1 MVPVAPGLLPG
12 AADMLKDR
20 FIRELYLEKDRLLGS
35 RVRVCGWVHRIRD
48 LGRLK
53 FILVR
58 DRTGLIQVV
67 VKKGESPE
75 EVVEAAG
82 ELRLEAVACFEGV
95 LVESRSKL
103 GIEVKAD
110 KIIVLSQPVEPLPLE
125 PDTSLE
131 AGLSTR
137 LNYRWLDA
145 RNPRVSKIFVFEAF
159 VARVFRDYYRSQGFV
174 EIFTPK
180 IVAAGTESGAEVFP
194 VIYFGREA
202 YLAQSPQFYK
212 QMAVIAGLE
221 RVFEIGPVF
230 RAEPHHTTRHLTEYH
245 SLDIE
250 VGFIEGP
257 EDVMRFVEGFFRTL
271 AEEARRD
278 PEAREVM
285 EEFGVELRVP
295 REIPRVTMRE
305 AYRIL
310 EEEYGKKI
318 PYGED
323 LDPEGERLLGR
334 WASEKYDS
342 DLVFVTE
349 YPWKAR
355 PFYTMRLESEPEW
368 TTGFDLLMK
377 GLEVVTG
384 SQREHRYEKLL
395 ENLRDKGLDP
405 KAFEFYLDFFKH
417 GAPPHGG
424 AGMGLERIVM
434 QTLGL
439 ANIREARLLPRDP
452 ERVLP

>member
-1 MVPVAPGLLPG
+1 
-12 AADMLKDR
+12 MLKEL
-20 FIRELYLEKDRLLGS
+20 FIGDVYANSRELTGNDVK
-35 RVRVCGWVHRIRD
+35 VCGWIHNIRD

-53 FILVR
+53 FLLIR
-58 DRTGLIQVV
+58 DRTGILQVV
-67 VKKGESPE
+67 VKRGESPE
-75 EVVEAAG
+75 EVLEESRRLKLETVVCVEG
-82 ELRLEAVACFEGV
+82 P
-95 LVESRSKL
+95 LVESKSKF
-103 GIEVKAD
+103 GVEVKAR
-110 KIIVLSQPVEPLPLE
+110 KLHVISQPVEPLPLE
-125 PDTSLE
+125 PETSLE

-145 RNPRVSKIFVFEAF
+145 RNPRVNMIFQFEAWI
-159 VARVFRDYYRSQGFV
+159 ARVFREYYRSNGFI

-202 YLAQSPQFYK
+202 FLAQSPQFYK
-212 QMAVIAGLE
+212 QMAVIAGFE

-250 VGFIEGP
+250 IGFIEGP
-257 EDVMRFVEGFFRTL
+257 EDVMKHVEGFFKRI
-271 AEEARRD
+271 AEEMVRD
-278 PEAREVM
+278 PQVKRIV
-285 EEFGVELRVP
+285 EEYGASVRVP
-295 REIPRVTMRE
+295 REIPRITMRE
-305 AYRIL
+305 AYKIL

-323 LDPEGERLLGR
+323 LDPEGERLLGKYF
-334 WASEKYDS
+334 SEKYDS

-349 YPWKAR
+349 YPWGSR
-355 PFYTMRLESEPEW
+355 PFYTMRREDDPEW

-384 SQREHRYEKLL
+384 SQREHRYHKLL
-395 ENLRDKGLDP
+395 ENLRDKGLNP
-405 KAFEFYLDFFKH
+405 ESFQFYLDFFKH

-434 QTLGL
+434 QSLGL
-439 ANIREARLLPRDP
+439 DNIREARLLPRDP
-452 ERVLP
+452 ERILP

>member
-1 MVPVAPGLLPG
+1 
-12 AADMLKDR
+12 MLKER
-20 FIRELYLEKDRLLGS
+20 FIADVYREREALLGK

-48 LGRLK
+48 LGRIK
-53 FILVR
+53 FVLVR
-58 DRTGLIQVV
+58 DRSGLLQVV
-67 VKKGESPE
+67 VKKGEAPE
-75 EVVEAAG
+75 EVLEAVG
-82 ELRLEAVACFEGV
+82 ELRLESVVCFEGV

-103 GIEVKAD
+103 GLELKAD
-110 KIIVLSQPVEPLPLE
+110 KVQVLSVPVEPLPLE
-125 PDTSLE
+125 PETSLE
-131 AGLSTR
+131 AGLATR

-145 RNPRVSKIFVFEAF
+145 RNPRVARIFMFEAW
-159 VARVFRDYYRSQGFV
+159 VARVFRDYYTEQGFV

-221 RVFEIGPVF
+221 RVFEVGPVF

-257 EDVMRFVEGFFRTL
+257 EDVMRFVEGFFRRL
-271 AEEARRD
+271 ADGLRRD
-278 PEAREVM
+278 PLAREVA
-285 EEFGVELRVP
+285 EEFQAELRVP
-295 REIPRVTMRE
+295 REVPRISIRD

-334 WASEKYDS
+334 YAREKLDS

-349 YPWKAR
+349 YPWRAR
-355 PFYTMRLESEPEW
+355 PFYTMRLEEDPEW

-384 SQREHRYEKLL
+384 SQREHRYDRLL

-405 KAFEFYLDFFKH
+405 EAFRFYLDFFKH

-439 ANIREARLLPRDP
+439 GNIREARLLPRDP

>member
-1 MVPVAPGLLPG
+1 
-12 AADMLKDR
+12 MLKDL
-20 FIRELYLEKDRLLGS
+20 FIADIYARKDELLGG
-35 RVRVCGWVHRIRD
+35 RVRVCGWVHNIRD

-53 FILVR
+53 FILIR
-58 DRTGLIQVV
+58 DRTGILQVV

-75 EVVEAAG
+75 DVVEKAKD
-82 ELRLEAVACFEGV
+82 LRLEAVVCFEGV
-95 LVESRSKL
+95 LVESRSKF
-103 GIEVKAD
+103 GVEVKAD
-110 KIIVLSQPVEPLPLE
+110 KLIVLSQPVEPLPLE

-131 AGLSTR
+131 AGLATR

-145 RNPRVSKIFVFEAF
+145 RNPRVNMIFQFEAW
-159 VARVFRDYYRSQGFV
+159 VARVFRDYYTEKGFI

-221 RVFEIGPVF
+221 RVYEIGPVF

-245 SLDIE
+245 SMDIE
-250 VGFIEGP
+250 FGFIEGP
-257 EDVMRFVEGFFRTL
+257 EDVMAMVEGFFRRL
-271 AEEARRD
+271 ADGMTRD
-278 PEAREVM
+278 PRVKPIV
-285 EEFGVELRVP
+285 EEFQASLRVP
-295 REIPRVTMRE
+295 REVPRVTMRE
-305 AYRIL
+305 AYKIL

-323 LDPEGERLLGR
+323 LDPEGERLLGKYF
-334 WASEKYDS
+334 SEKYDS

-349 YPWKAR
+349 YPWASR
-355 PFYTMRLESEPEW
+355 PFYTMRKPDEPEW
-368 TTGFDLLMK
+368 TYGFDLLMK

-395 ENLRDKGLDP
+395 ENLRDKGLNP
-405 KAFEFYLDFFKH
+405 ESFQFYLDFFKH

-434 QTLGL
+434 QSLGL
-439 ANIREARLLPRDP
+439 ENIREARLLPRDP
-452 ERVLP
+452 ERLLP

>member
-1 MVPVAPGLLPG
+1 
-12 AADMLKDR
+12 MLKDR
-20 FIRELYLEKDRLLGS
+20 FIRDVYAERERLLGS
-35 RVRVCGWVHRIRD
+35 RLRVCGWVHRIRD

-58 DRTGLIQVV
+58 DRTGVLQVV
-67 VKKGESPE
+67 VKKGESPD

-82 ELRLEAVACFEGV
+82 DLRLESVVCFEGV
-95 LVESRSKL
+95 LVESRSRL
-103 GIEVKAD
+103 GVELKAERLV
-110 KIIVLSQPVEPLPLE
+110 VLSEPVEPLPLE
-125 PDTSLE
+125 PDTSTE
-131 AGLSTR
+131 AGLATR

-145 RNPRVSKIFVFEAF
+145 RNPRVAKIFVFEAW
-159 VARVFRDYYRSQGFV
+159 VARVFRDYYARQGFV

-194 VIYFGREA
+194 VMYFGREA

-221 RVFEIGPVF
+221 RVFEVGPVF

-257 EDVMRFVEGFFRTL
+257 EDVMRLVEGFFREL
-271 AEEARRD
+271 AEGMRRD
-278 PEAREVM
+278 PEAREAA
-285 EEFGVELRVP
+285 EEYGAELRVP
-295 REIPRVTMRE
+295 REIPRVSIRD

-310 EEEYGKKI
+310 EERYGKRI

-323 LDPEGERLLGR
+323 LDPEAERLLGR
-334 WASEKYDS
+334 YASEVYDS
-342 DLVFVTE
+342 DFIFVTE

-355 PFYTMRLESEPEW
+355 PFYTMRLEDDPEW
-368 TTGFDLLMK
+368 TTGFDLLMR

-405 KAFEFYLDFFKH
+405 ESFRFYLDFFKH

-434 QTLGL
+434 QALRL
-439 ANIREARLLPRDP
+439 PNIREARLLPRDP